1 MKPYLKY
8 LILAAVIVILFI
20 AVYFIGRHQG
30 KISAIDNVMMD
41 SLNRD
46 IATRDNRIKQSELI
60 IEKKNDTIKLLQA
73 NIAVTDALMAKRELK
88 SKQTITYYEKLQH
101 RYDNLPVSH
110 YDRFIWARFPD
121 SVSAVAKRGDR
132 P

>member
-1 MKPYLKY
+1 MKLYLKY

-20 AVYFIGRHQG
+20 AIYFIGRHQG

-46 IATRDNRIKQSELI
+46 IVNRDNRIKQSELI
-60 IEKKNDTIKLLQA
+60 IEKKNDTIKMLQA

-88 SKQTITYYEKLQH
+88 SKQTITYYETLQH
-101 RYDNLPVSH
+101 RYVNVPVSY
-110 YDRFIWARFPD
+110 YDRFIWSRFPD
-121 SVSAVAKRGDR
+121 SVSTVAKRGDR

>member
-8 LILAAVIVILFI
+8 LILAAIIVILFI
-20 AVYFIGRHQG
+20 AVYFIGHHQG

-60 IEKKNDTIKLLQA
+60 IEKKNDTIKMLQA
-73 NIAVTDALMAKRELK
+73 NIAVTDALMAKREIK
-88 SKQTITYYEKLQH
+88 SKQIITYYETLQH
-101 RYDNLPVSH
+101 RYVNVTVSD
-110 YDRFIWARFPD
+110 YDRFIRARFPD

>member
-20 AVYFIGRHQG
+20 AVYFVGRHQG
-30 KISAIDNVMMD
+30 KVSAIDNIMMD

-46 IATRDNRIKQSELI
+46 IANRDNRIKKSELI

-73 NIAVTDALMAKRELK
+73 NIAITDALMAKRELK
-88 SKQTITYYEKLQH
+88 SKQTITYYETLQH
-101 RYDNLPVSH
+101 RYVNVPVSH

-121 SVSAVAKRGDR
+121 SVSTMAKRGDR